1 MPAAAFAEARHHGG
15 RTAGVPQPA
24 AGLPDAGHGTRVF
37 AKEATIRSLSAAAP
51 AAGEPG
57 GSPLLFEVRGLRKAY
72 PFGGGLLRRPKGRIL
87 AVDGVSLTV
96 RAGETFGLVGES
108 GSGKST
114 LGRMLL
120 RLEKP
125 TEGQVLF
132 EGRDLAK
139 LSPAALR
146 EARRSMQ
153 VIFQDPYGSL
163 NPRWTVGELVGEGL
177 AVHGLASGTERSE
190 RVAELLAAVGLRPE
204 WSGRYPHE
212 FSGGQRQRIG
222 IARAMA
228 LRPKFILADEAVS
241 ALDVS
246 VQAQILNLLQ
256 ELQQKEGLTYL
267 FIGHGLQVVRHMSDR
282 IGVMYLGRLVEV
294 APSGELF
301 RRPAHPYT
309 AALLASIPQGDPR
322 RRGGLVPLT
331 GEIPSPA
338 NPPSGCRFHPR
349 CPAAKPLCREA
360 EPPWHEIGPDHA
372 AACHFPL

>member
-1 MPAAAFAEARHHGG
+1 M
-15 RTAGVPQPA
+15 
-24 AGLPDAGHGTRVF
+24 
-37 AKEATIRSLSAAAP
+37 SAAAP

-57 GSPLLFEVRGLRKAY
+57 GSPLLFEVRGLCKAY

-114 LGRMLL
+114 LGRTLL

-139 LSPAALR
+139 LSPADLR